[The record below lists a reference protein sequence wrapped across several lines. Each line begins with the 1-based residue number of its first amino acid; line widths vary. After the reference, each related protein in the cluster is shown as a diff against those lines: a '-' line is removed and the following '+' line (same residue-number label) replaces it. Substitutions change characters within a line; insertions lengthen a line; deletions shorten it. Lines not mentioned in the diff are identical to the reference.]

1 MEMSDTKEKLLEA
14 TLKLI
19 SEKGYLGA
27 TTREIAQEAAVTEL
41 TLFRNFGSKEKLFEE
56 VLNRYTFL
64 PRLRELLLELEGLS
78 YDKALRVVGIRFIET
93 LKERKSLVRIMLS
106 EMNVYP
112 EKIRAVYKKFIDELI
127 HALAGY
133 FRSLQKKRMLRIF
146 SPEITARAFLGMIF
160 SYFMAEEI
168 VRGRNISK
176 GEIEKVIEGFVDIFV
191 HGTLK
196 G

>member
-1 MEMSDTKEKLLEA
+1 MERSDTKEKLLEA

-41 TLFRNFGSKEKLFEE
+41 TLFRNFGSKKKLFEE

-78 YDKALRVVGIRFIET
+78 YDRALRVVGTRFLET

-112 EKIRAVYKKFIDELI
+112 EKIRAVYKRFIDELI
-127 HALAGY
+127 HVLAGY
-133 FRSLQKKRMLRIF
+133 FRSLQKRRMLRIF

-168 VRGRNISK
+168 VRKRNIGK
-176 GEIEKVIEGFVDIFV
+176 KEIEEVIEGFVGIFV

-196 G
+196 R

>member
-1 MEMSDTKEKLLEA
+1 MERADTKEKLLKA

-27 TTREIAQEAAVTEL
+27 TTREIAQGAGVTEL
-41 TLFRNFGSKEKLFEE
+41 TLFRNFGSKKKLFEE

-78 YDKALRVVGIRFIET
+78 YDEALRVVGIRFLET
-93 LKERKSLVRIMLS
+93 LKERKPLVRIMLS

-112 EKIRAVYKKFIDELI
+112 EKIRVVYNKFIDELI
-127 HALAGY
+127 HTLAGY
-133 FRSLQKKRMLRIF
+133 FGSLQKRRILRIF
-146 SPEITARAFLGMIF
+146 SPEITARVFLGMIF

-168 VRGRNISK
+168 VKGRNIGK
-176 GEIEKVIEGFVDIFV
+176 KEIEKVIRGFVDIFV

-196 G
+196 E